1 MTDEKSRF
9 DELEARLR
17 QAQASRS
24 DHGSRPGPAPQTSMT
39 GQIGSIYRVFV
50 ELLAGVL
57 VGGGLGWLLDE
68 QFGTRPWLLL
78 SLLLLGVVAGF
89 WNVIR
94 TARRMAAQADASNA
108 RQDKR

>member
-1 MTDEKSRF
+1 MTDDKSPF
-9 DELEARLR
+9 DKLEARLR

-39 GQIGSIYRVFV
+39 SQVGTTYRVFV

-57 VGGGLGWLLDE
+57 VGGGLGWLLDQ
-68 QFGTRPWLLL
+68 QFGTRPWLMLAF
-78 SLLLLGVVAGF
+78 LLLGITAGF

-94 TARRMAAQADASNA
+94 TARRMAAEMSQSNE
-108 RQDKR
+108 RPK

>member
-1 MTDEKSRF
+1 MTEEKSPF
-9 DELEARLR
+9 DKLEARLR

-39 GQIGSIYRVFV
+39 SQIGTTYRVFV

-57 VGGGLGWLLDE
+57 VGGGLGWLLD
-68 QFGTRPWLLL
+68 QQLGTRPWFLLGF
-78 SLLLLGVVAGF
+78 LLLGIAAGF

-94 TARRMAAQADASNA
+94 TARRMAAQMDTPDT
-108 RQDKR
+108 RPK